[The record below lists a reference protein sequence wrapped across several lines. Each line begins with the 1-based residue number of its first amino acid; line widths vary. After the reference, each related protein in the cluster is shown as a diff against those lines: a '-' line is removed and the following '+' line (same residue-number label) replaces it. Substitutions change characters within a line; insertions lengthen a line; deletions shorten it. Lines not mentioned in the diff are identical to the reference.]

1 MDRISRKITTSIVPP
16 SNAAP
21 AYARSNELGFSR
33 MMNVSTGS
41 VDGLNTGLRAD
52 MNPALT
58 MALRSLIGN
67 YGIGVPPKLRIFS
80 AKKGFKLE
88 DGDDRDGKF
97 EQLLSDHP
105 GVTDLLTQSAT
116 PSTSGTPSRSGTPSS
131 TQSPSQTPTQSSSP
145 SESGTASLTQTQ
157 SQAISSRNAALD
169 SAVSEFM
176 SGSSNA
182 AGYDTKGFLVEFKE
196 NSQPRAYSVVYDG
209 LGTQVEEMD
218 SKGWRPIKG
227 HSDFMDDLREAYNRY
242 SMTQA
247 AMGHFGKN

>member
-1 MDRISRKITTSIVPP
+1 MDRISRKITTTIVPP

-21 AYARSNELGFSR
+21 AYARSNELGFTR

-67 YGIGVPPKLRIFS
+67 YGIGVPPKLRIFT

-88 DGDDRDGKF
+88 DGDDREGKF
-97 EQLLSDHP
+97 DQLLSDHP
-105 GVTDLLTQSAT
+105 GVTDL
-116 PSTSGTPSRSGTPSS
+116 
-131 TQSPSQTPTQSSSP
+131 
-145 SESGTASLTQTQ
+145 LTQTQ

-209 LGTQVEEMD
+209 LSTQVEEMD
-218 SKGWRPIKG
+218 AKGWRPIKG

-247 AMGHFGKN
+247 AMGHVGQS